1 MTCYLNCETYGNTFE
16 PHGSGPLLPTIEDCY
31 STKTRSSKHVM
42 CHSRVSPWTSKKGTA
57 VNAVA
62 QLASGRDPAVTGVEQ
77 ASYLHADDGMQHYNS
92 LIYSATVG
100 PCLSQRPLGHSAIAL
115 RYGEMLLLGCDMP
128 GINPLMRTRI
138 LPQNRSL
145 RPPHLTLKRALW
157 PTRHPG
163 A

>member
-1 MTCYLNCETYGNTFE
+1 M
-16 PHGSGPLLPTIEDCY
+16 
-31 STKTRSSKHVM
+31 
-42 CHSRVSPWTSKKGTA
+42 SPWTSKKGTA

-115 RYGEMLLLGCDMP
+115 RYGEILLLGCDMP

>member
-77 ASYLHADDGMQHYNS
+77 EPYMHASDGMQHYGC
-92 LIYSATVG
+92 LICSATLG
-100 PCLSQRPLGHSAIAL
+100 PCLSQRSLGHSAIAL
-115 RYGEMLLLGCDMP
+115 RYDQMP
-128 GINPLMRTRI
+128 LSG
-138 LPQNRSL
+138 
-145 RPPHLTLKRALW
+145 
-157 PTRHPG
+157 
-163 A
+163 